1 MLSPSIGHSC
11 FIAFLSS
18 DSCVTKDQ
26 QERTDWEIGVKLQV
40 QKEDKIC
47 LVERMKILDSLAS
60 TLKQISTHSFLS
72 PPPPSLVSS
81 HLILDVP
88 RNRYSLSKDNVKSF
102 LYNIFLFTFCK
113 KQYIRPNQNRIILNR
128 MFFNDYEWNIHL
140 SILLIPLGK

>member
-1 MLSPSIGHSC
+1 MLSPSIGYSC
-11 FIAFLSS
+11 FIALLSS

-26 QERTDWEIGVKLQV
+26 QERTDWEIRVKLQV
-40 QKEDKIC
+40 LKEDKIC

-81 HLILDVP
+81 HLIPDIP

-102 LYNIFLFTFCK
+102 LYNIFLFTFCR

-128 MFFNDYEWNIHL
+128 MFLMTMSGIYI
-140 SILLIPLGK
+140 